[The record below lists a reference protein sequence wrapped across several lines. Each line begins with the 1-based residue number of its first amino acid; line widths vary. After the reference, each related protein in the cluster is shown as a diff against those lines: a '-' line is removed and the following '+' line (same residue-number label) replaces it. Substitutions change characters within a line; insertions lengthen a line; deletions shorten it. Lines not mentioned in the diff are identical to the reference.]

1 MLHRPAANLL
11 LLWFQSRHQGKIT
24 FNACCQSGSLNMV
37 SIAENLN
44 FSVFQLMKNKNQN
57 HTTWKGHRPEYF
69 QFPFCVECLE
79 CIPASAEPVTLN
91 IRERKTISVHNDRQ
105 NTGLQV
111 NLEVLKS
118 QQQTYSFLFNS
129 GIIELIF
136 VKLAGEI
143 ANGVVQTLHIFQQQH
158 CSSPNFQFERS
169 GQLRCSEHGVWQRR
183 DLALS
188 KAPWHSSDQTKSTFG
203 Q

>member
-1 MLHRPAANLL
+1 MSRVYSCVSRACHMRPW
-11 LLWFQSRHQGKIT
+11 LW
-24 FNACCQSGSLNMV
+24 
-37 SIAENLN
+37 
-44 FSVFQLMKNKNQN
+44 
-57 HTTWKGHRPEYF
+57 
-69 QFPFCVECLE
+69 
-79 CIPASAEPVTLN
+79 LN

-118 QQQTYSFLFNS
+118 QQQTHSFLFNS

-143 ANGVVQTLHIFQQQH
+143 ANGVVQTLHIFHH

-188 KAPWHSSDQTKSTFG
+188 KAPWHSSDQTKSIFG
-203 Q
+203 QEIRIRKTLFFYIIIKGQLRLVNG

>member
-69 QFPFCVECLE
+69 QFPFYVECLE
-79 CIPASAEPVTLN
+79 CIPASAEPVTLI

-118 QQQTYSFLFNS
+118 QQQTHSFLFNS

>member
-1 MLHRPAANLL
+1 MSRVYSCVSRACHMRPW
-11 LLWFQSRHQGKIT
+11 LW
-24 FNACCQSGSLNMV
+24 
-37 SIAENLN
+37 
-44 FSVFQLMKNKNQN
+44 
-57 HTTWKGHRPEYF
+57 
-69 QFPFCVECLE
+69 
-79 CIPASAEPVTLN
+79 LN

-118 QQQTYSFLFNS
+118 QQQTHSFLFNS

-143 ANGVVQTLHIFQQQH
+143 ANRVVQTLHIFQQQH

-188 KAPWHSSDQTKSTFG
+188 KAP
-203 Q
+203 

>member
-44 FSVFQLMKNKNQN
+44 FSVFQLMKNKKQN

-69 QFPFCVECLE
+69 QFPFYVECLE
-79 CIPASAEPVTLN
+79 CIPASAEPVMLN

-118 QQQTYSFLFNS
+118 QQQTHSFLFNS